1 MLAFLLLLYVLRANL
16 YDIPVAVFVIAWAC
30 TFAKAFIRVTGI
42 ITEVFKIV
50 DRGNNTGKL

>member
-16 YDIPVAVFVIAWAC
+16 YDIPAAVFVIAWAW
-30 TFAKAFIRVTGI
+30 TFLKASIRFTGI

>member
-16 YDIPVAVFVIAWAC
+16 YDIPVAVFAIAWAW

-42 ITEVFKIV
+42 LVEVS
-50 DRGNNTGKL
+50 RLGRPGKAER

>member
-30 TFAKAFIRVTGI
+30 TFANAFIRVTDI
-42 ITEVFKIV
+42 LVEVS
-50 DRGNNTGKL
+50 RLGRTGKAER

>member
-16 YDIPVAVFVIAWAC
+16 YDIPVAVVAIAWAC

-42 ITEVFKIV
+42 LVEVSRFG
-50 DRGNNTGKL
+50 RTGKADR

>member
-16 YDIPVAVFVIAWAC
+16 YDIPVSVFVIAWAC

-42 ITEVFKIV
+42 LVEVS
-50 DRGNNTGKL
+50 RLGRTGKADR